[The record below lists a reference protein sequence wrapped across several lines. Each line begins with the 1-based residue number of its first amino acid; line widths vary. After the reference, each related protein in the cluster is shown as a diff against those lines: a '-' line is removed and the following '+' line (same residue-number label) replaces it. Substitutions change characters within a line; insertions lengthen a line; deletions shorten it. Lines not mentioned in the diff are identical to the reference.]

1 MGTGEFIIMHTQK
14 NLLNAAG
21 LTLCL
26 LAFNATAQTLTQAD
40 IASLGGP
47 LLTPIGAERA
57 GNASGT
63 IPEWTGGLDRNAG
76 EVLADHFLSN
86 PYASEQPLLVISAQN
101 YQQYRDNLTP
111 GQIALFERYPESF
124 RMPVYQSHRSIGYPQ
139 QIYDQ
144 VKQTAGQARLV
155 NRGDGIE
162 NFSHGSFAFPLP
174 QTGAEIIWNHHTR
187 YRLNVKRWYMQAVPQ
202 VNGSYTLVKMEEE
215 VGYPHL
221 MPDLDA
227 SAMPNNL
234 VFFKQR
240 VNAPARLAGNVLL
253 VHDTLDQLKEPRM
266 AWVYNAG
273 QRRVRRAPQVAYD
286 GPGTASDGM
295 RTSDNFS
302 MYNGAP
308 DRYDW
313 KLIGKKEIYIPYNSN
328 RMTQRGLKYADVL
341 QAGHINPEHT
351 RFELHR
357 VWEVQGNVKPGQRHL
372 YAQRN
377 FFVDEDSWMIVL
389 GDHYDARGTL
399 WRVGEGHAAFNYV
412 QQLPG
417 YSIETLY
424 DLLAGRYI
432 ALGMYTEEVSAP
444 QYDFVPTYN
453 QFTPAALRAAGV
465 R

>member
-1 MGTGEFIIMHTQK
+1 MIYTHK
-14 NLLNAAG
+14 ALLGIAG
-21 LTLCL
+21 LTLSAMASSV
-26 LAFNATAQTLTQAD
+26 LAQSLTQAEID
-40 IASLGGP
+40 QLGRQ
-47 LLTPIGAERA
+47 LTPIGAEKA
-57 GNASGT
+57 GNAAGT
-63 IPEWTGGLDRNAG
+63 IPEWTGGLGPDAGKIVGDNFQSNPFAG
-76 EVLADHFLSN
+76 E
-86 PYASEQPLLVISAQN
+86 QPEFVINAQN
-101 YQQYRDNLTP
+101 YQQYQDNLSP
-111 GQIALFERYPESF
+111 GQIALFERYPDSF
-124 RMPVYQSHRSIGYPQ
+124 RMPVYRSARSVGYPQ
-139 QIYDQ
+139 SVYDQ
-144 VKQTAGQARLV
+144 VRQTAGQARLV
-155 NRGDGIE
+155 NGGDGIE
-162 NFSHGSFAFPLP
+162 NFSHGTFAFPIP
-174 QTGAEIIWNHHTR
+174 KSGAEVLWNHNTR
-187 YRLNVKRWYMQAVPQ
+187 YRVNIKRWYMQAMPQ
-202 VNGSYTLVKMEEE
+202 VNGSYTLIKMEEE

-221 MPDLDA
+221 MPDVDA
-227 SAMPNNL
+227 SSMPNTML
-234 VFFKQR
+234 FFKQR

-313 KLIGKKEIYIPYNSN
+313 TLVGKKEIYIPYNSYQ
-328 RMTQRGLKYADVL
+328 MTQRELKYAEVL
-341 QAGHINPEHT
+341 KPGHINPEHT

-357 VWEVQGNVKPGQRHL
+357 VWEIKGTVKAGQRHI

-377 FFVDEDSWMIVL
+377 FFIDEDSWMISL
-389 GDHYDARGTL
+389 ADHYDGRGTL
-399 WRVGEGHAAFNYV
+399 WRVGEGHLAFNYV
-412 QQLPG
+412 EKLPG

-444 QYDFVPTYN
+444 QFDFVPSLN